1 MSVPQ
6 SVPPK
11 RTSAAARSLV
21 MMDEITGSPSRVNN
35 RGEAEVHTPGLIGP
49 HLLDMH
55 LPLSQLLFETASPE
69 WNQRKVILTLIT
81 RRRMRE
87 VSFTTCTSPWGPF
100 WHIFLQKKSRPSL
113 LWTNQVLQHG
123 ISTPLPA
130 IPTGCVRTPSGSGL
144 HRNFLP
150 TWH

>member
-21 MMDEITGSPSRVNN
+21 MMDEITGTPSRVN
-35 RGEAEVHTPGLIGP
+35 RGEAEVHTPDRASSSGHASSLIPTPVRNSIARVEPKESDP
-49 HLLDMH
+49 HFDH
-55 LPLSQLLFETASPE
+55 EKTDKGGVVY
-69 WNQRKVILTLIT
+69 NVY
-81 RRRMRE
+81 
-87 VSFTTCTSPWGPF
+87 
-100 WHIFLQKKSRPSL
+100 IFLQKKSRPSL